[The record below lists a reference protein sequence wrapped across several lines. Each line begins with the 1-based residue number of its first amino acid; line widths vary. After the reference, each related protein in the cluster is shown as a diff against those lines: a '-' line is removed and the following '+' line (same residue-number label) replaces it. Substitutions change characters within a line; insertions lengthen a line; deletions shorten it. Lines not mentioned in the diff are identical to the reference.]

1 MFENS
6 EIIKSHQSVWKNN
19 KEIATCTYYQKLSFQ
34 YTFKEEDA
42 NSAVYFCYARPYSYT
57 NLQQDLECARRSL
70 MTKRSDDE
78 EAPRFKALSKK
89 DYMDYDKFKHFHESN
104 LDDTVALS
112 PILPGSMDEQNDEQD
127 PQGRRRLQKK
137 KTSMKVGNKEDSK

>member
-1 MFENS
+1 
-6 EIIKSHQSVWKNN
+6 
-19 KEIATCTYYQKLSFQ
+19 
-34 YTFKEEDA
+34 
-42 NSAVYFCYARPYSYT
+42 
-57 NLQQDLECARRSL
+57 

-137 KTSMKVGNKEDSK
+137 KTSMKVGSKEDSK